1 MGTSLERSSAKRSR
15 LAERADGYG
24 IAWDIANGED
34 LYEVRAKASAA
45 IQRAYDES
53 APTVLEIDTYR
64 YYGHSVADANAK
76 KYRSADEIERY
87 KTNHDPIRL
96 WTKRLIDEGVITDA
110 QVEVLDE
117 SIKVETANAAQFA
130 LDSPDPAPE
139 TIFEDVYWEVDNQT
153 EAGQTGR
160 HFFGD

>member
-1 MGTSLERSSAKRSR
+1 M
-15 LAERADGYG
+15 
-24 IAWDIANGED
+24 
-34 LYEVRAKASAA
+34 
-45 IQRAYDES
+45 
-53 APTVLEIDTYR
+53 
-64 YYGHSVADANAK
+64 ADANAK